1 MPDRPSTP
9 PAPDAGSEP
18 GEGSGEKSFVQDRSP
33 GRDAAPGE
41 GAVAG
46 QPSGPVPAGEPA
58 GAREGE
64 PDADD
69 GVGQS
74 TGRGGEPRPREAA
87 GASPEPSGPAATV
100 GSAGGGPAGGAR
112 PHGAVGGAPAGSDG
126 SPGISGAVPGQGPW
140 AGPGTARARTQTP
153 PGQPWPPPVKQ
164 PEPWFAAIR
173 PTRREPARAVT
184 LWCALATA
192 LLSALLLGDGLGV
205 NLLIVAVPAALAAFF
220 AARAAGRRLR
230 PVTAA
235 WAVGGLALLV
245 VPALRDAGWPTFLAV
260 VSALAVG
267 SIALHGGRTWP
278 GVLLGSVGVL
288 DSLVTGPVWGW
299 RGLRERADGSRGRW
313 GPVLRASAVA
323 TVLVLVFGA
332 LFAGADAAFADL
344 LGELTPDVSGID
356 APWRF
361 LLFLVGLAGALAAA
375 HTAAAPLRWDRLT
388 LRQGRARGRAEWALP
403 LIVLDLLF
411 AAFIAVQLAVLF
423 GGYDKVLRETGLT
436 YAEYARQGFWQLL
449 WATLLTLVVIGLALR
464 WAPREG
470 ARDRALVRAVLGTL
484 CVLTLVVV
492 ASALRRMDLYVD
504 AYGLTRLRISVAA
517 MELWL
522 GLVLVLIIAAGL
534 LGSRWLP
541 RAVVG
546 SAAAAVLAFGLAS
559 PDALVAERNVER
571 FESTGKI
578 DVGYLRDLSADAVPA
593 LDALPEPVRSCALR
607 QIERDLRET
616 DQAWYDTSW
625 GQTRARELLEKRP
638 ASAGGS
644 ACAAYGEDKYGEYGG
659 TRDGYDGDAD
669 LDGIDDL
676 EDFDPGTGMD

>member
-1 MPDRPSTP
+1 MPDVPSIP
-9 PAPDAGSEP
+9 QAPDSGPEPERGSGQESFVQDRIPDRDGTP
-18 GEGSGEKSFVQDRSP
+18 GEGSG
-33 GRDAAPGE
+33 
-41 GAVAG
+41 AG
-46 QPSGPVPAGEPA
+46 QRSDPVPAAEPA
-58 GAREGE
+58 GPPEVGPEDGRER
-64 PDADD
+64 A
-69 GVGQS
+69 
-74 TGRGGEPRPREAA
+74 TGKGGETRPRAETDASSEEAD
-87 GASPEPSGPAATV
+87 ASSQSGGPVAAAGPAAV
-100 GSAGGGPAGGAR
+100 GMPREGAR
-112 PHGAVGGAPAGSDG
+112 PHDAVGGDPRAGV
-126 SPGISGAVPGQGPW
+126 PGPAVPPG
-140 AGPGTARARTQTP
+140 AGPGPARTHAHPLHGQ
-153 PGQPWPPPVKQ
+153 QPWPPPVRR
-164 PEPWFAAIR
+164 PEPWLASIR
-173 PTRREPARAVT
+173 PTRRAPARVAT

-192 LLSALLLGDGLGV
+192 LLSGLLLGDGLGV

-220 AARAAGRRLR
+220 AARAADRRLR
-230 PVTAA
+230 PWTAV
-235 WAVGGLALLV
+235 WALGGLALLV

-260 VSALAVG
+260 VTALAVG
-267 SIALHGGRTWP
+267 SLALHGGRTWP
-278 GVLLGSVGVL
+278 GVVLGSVGVL
-288 DSLVTGPVWGW
+288 DSVVTGPVWGW

-313 GPVLRASAVA
+313 GPALRATGVA
-323 TVLVLVFGA
+323 AVLVVVFGA
-332 LFAGADAAFADL
+332 LFSGADAAFADL
-344 LGELTPDVSGID
+344 LGELIPDVSGID

-388 LRQGRARGRAEWALP
+388 LRRGGARGRVEWALP

-464 WAPREG
+464 WAPRDG

-541 RAVVG
+541 RAVAG
-546 SAAAAVLAFGLAS
+546 SAAAAVLAFGLVS

-571 FESTGKI
+571 FEAAGKI
-578 DVGYLRDLSADAVPA
+578 DVRYLRDLSADAVPA

-607 QIERDLRET
+607 EIELDLRET
-616 DQAWYDTSW
+616 EQSWYDTSW
-625 GQTRARELLEKRP
+625 GQARAREILERRP
-638 ASAGGS
+638 ASAGGPS
-644 ACAAYGEDKYGEYGG
+644 CPDHGRYGGDGDPYDG
-659 TRDGYDGDAD
+659 TRDGYDEDAD
-669 LDGIDDL
+669 PGDL